1 MPRRLVADLNATA
14 AAWALPEEGMAQ
26 LRDAAP
32 TGWEAVVID
41 APTVS
46 DGDGGAPPSEQA
58 LTAIG
63 DAEAYA
69 GFGMSRALFA
79 DAPRLRW
86 VHSAAAGVGALL
98 FPELRA
104 SDVIVTN
111 SAGVHATPIAEHVV
125 AGVLV
130 LLRGLDIAR
139 ERQRARQWDRAVF
152 TGPGTMVREMGDCRA
167 LILGAGGIGS
177 AIAQRLT
184 FLGAVCRG
192 VRRHP
197 ERGAPNGFASVLG
210 PDDWAASLGDTDILI
225 VSAPATDETRGLV
238 TAGVLA
244 GLPRH
249 AIVVNVA
256 RGSLVD
262 EAALAERIASGRLRG
277 AVLDVFAHEPLEA
290 SSPLWGLPSVVL
302 TPHVSAVS
310 PRGYWRRELDL
321 LIDNWHR
328 FAQGQPM
335 RNVVD
340 RTLGY

>member
-1 MPRRLVADLNATA
+1 
-14 AAWALPEEGMAQ
+14 MAQ

-32 TGWEAVVID
+32 AGWEAVVID
-41 APTVS
+41 APTIS

-58 LTAIG
+58 RTAIG

-79 DAPRLRW
+79 GAPRLRW
-86 VHSAAAGVGALL
+86 VHSAAAGVGGLL
-98 FPELRA
+98 FPEMRA
-104 SDVIVTN
+104 SAVIVTN

-125 AGVLV
+125 AGALV

-184 FLGAVCRG
+184 FLGAACRG

-197 ERGAPNGFASVLG
+197 ERGTPNGFAAVLG
-210 PDDWAASLGDTDILI
+210 PDDWAGSLGDTDILI

-238 TAGVLA
+238 TAGVLDR
-244 GLPRH
+244 LPRH

-290 SSPLWGLPSVVL
+290 SSPLWGLSSVVM

>member
-1 MPRRLVADLNATA
+1 MNATA
-14 AAWALPEEGMAQ
+14 AAWAIPPEGMAR

-32 TGWEAVVID
+32 AGWEAVVLD
-41 APTVS
+41 APTIS
-46 DGDGGAPPSEQA
+46 DGDGGALPSEEA
-58 LTAIG
+58 RTAIG
-63 DAEAYA
+63 EAEAYA
-69 GFGMSRALFA
+69 GFGMSRVLFA

-98 FPELRA
+98 FPEMRA
-104 SDVIVTN
+104 SQVIITN
-111 SAGVHATPIAEHVV
+111 SAGVHATPIAEHVL

-139 ERQRARQWDRAVF
+139 ERQRARHWDRAAF
-152 TGPGTMVREMGDCRA
+152 TGRATLLREVGDCRA
-167 LILGAGGIGS
+167 LILGAGGIGG

-184 FLGAVCRG
+184 FLGATCRG

-197 ERGAPNGFASVLG
+197 ERGVPNGFAAVLG
-210 PDDWAASLGDTDILI
+210 PDKWADALGDTDILV

-238 TAGVLA
+238 TAHVLDR
-244 GLPRH
+244 LPRN

-262 EAALAERIASGRLRG
+262 EAALAERIAAGRLRG
-277 AVLDVFAHEPLEA
+277 AVLDVFAHEPLDA
-290 SSPLWGLPSVVL
+290 SSPLWGLSSVVM

-328 FAQGQPM
+328 FARGQPM

>member
-1 MPRRLVADLNATA
+1 
-14 AAWALPEEGMAQ
+14 MAQ
-26 LRDAAP
+26 LRNTAP
-32 TGWEAVVID
+32 AGWEAIVID
-41 APTVS
+41 APTIS

-58 LTAIG
+58 RAAIG
-63 DAEAYA
+63 SAEAYA

-98 FPELRA
+98 FPEMRA
-104 SDVIVTN
+104 SQVIVTN

-139 ERQRARQWDRAVF
+139 ERQRARHWDRAVF
-152 TGPGTMVREMGDCRA
+152 TGPGTLVREVGDCRA
-167 LILGAGGIGS
+167 LIVGAGGIGR

-184 FLGAVCRG
+184 FLGATCRG

-197 ERGAPNGFASVLG
+197 ERGAPNGFAGVLG
-210 PDDWAASLGDTDILI
+210 PDGWASALGDTDILI

-238 TAGVLA
+238 TAQVLDR
-244 GLPRH
+244 LPRH

-262 EAALAERIASGRLRG
+262 EGALAERIASGRLRG

-290 SSPLWGLPSVVL
+290 SSPLWGLSSVVL

-328 FAQGQPM
+328 FARGEPM

>member
-1 MPRRLVADLNATA
+1 VPRRLVADLNATA
-14 AAWALPEEGMAQ
+14 PAWALPEEGIAR
-26 LRDAAP
+26 LREAAP
-32 TGWEAVVID
+32 AGWEAVVVG
-41 APTVS
+41 APTIS
-46 DGDGGAPPSEQA
+46 DGDGGAPPSAEA
-58 LTAIG
+58 RAAMG

-69 GFGMSRALFA
+69 GFGLSPALFA
-79 DAPRLRW
+79 QAPRLRW

-98 FPELRA
+98 FPKLRA

-111 SAGVHATPIAEHVV
+111 SAGVHATPIAEHVL

-139 ERQRARQWDRAVF
+139 ERQRAGVWDRPAF
-152 TGPGTMVREMGDCRA
+152 SGRDTLVREVGDCRV

-177 AIAQRLT
+177 AIAERLR
-184 FLGAVCRG
+184 FLGARCVG

-197 ERGAPNGFASVLG
+197 ERGVPNGFEAVLG
-210 PDDWAASLGDTDILI
+210 PRNWRAALADTDILI
-225 VSAPATDETRGLV
+225 VSAPATTETSGLV
-238 TAGVLA
+238 TADVLDR
-244 GLPRH
+244 LPRH
-249 AIVVNVA
+249 AIVVNIA

-262 EAALAERIASGRLRG
+262 ERALAERIASGALRG
-277 AVLDVFAHEPLEA
+277 AVLDVFAREPLEA
-290 SSPLWGLPSVVL
+290 ASPLWGLSSVVM

-310 PRGYWRRELDL
+310 PHGYWRRELEL

-328 FAQGQPM
+328 FAAGQPL

>member
-14 AAWALPEEGMAQ
+14 AAWALPPEGMAQ
-26 LRDAAP
+26 LREAAP
-32 TGWEAVVID
+32 AGWEAIVID
-41 APTVS
+41 APTIS

-58 LTAIG
+58 RTAIK
-63 DAEAYA
+63 DAEVYA
-69 GFGMSRALFA
+69 GFGMSPALFA
-79 DAPRLRW
+79 EASHLRW

-98 FPELRA
+98 FPALKA
-104 SDVIVTN
+104 SDVIITN
-111 SAGVHATPIAEHVV
+111 SAGVHGTPIAEHVL

-139 ERQRARQWDRAVF
+139 ERQRERAWDRPSF
-152 TGPGTMVREMGDCRA
+152 SGPGTPVREVGDCRV

-184 FLGAVCRG
+184 FLGARCRG

-197 ERGAPNGFASVLG
+197 ERGVPNGFESVLG
-210 PDDWAASLGDTDILI
+210 PTNWARALDETDILI
-225 VSAPATDETRGLV
+225 VAAPATNETRGLV
-238 TAGVLA
+238 TAAHLDC
-244 GLPRH
+244 LPRNG
-249 AIVVNVA
+249 IVVNIA

-262 EAALAERIASGRLRG
+262 EAALAERLASGRLRG
-277 AVLDVFAHEPLEA
+277 AVLDVFAHEPLEP
-290 SSPLWGLPSVVL
+290 SSPLWGLSSVVM

-310 PRGYWRRELDL
+310 PHGYWRRELDL

-328 FAQGQPM
+328 FASGTPM

>member
-1 MPRRLVADLNATA
+1 MARL
-14 AAWALPEEGMAQ
+14 Q
-26 LRDAAP
+26 DAAP
-32 TGWEAVVID
+32 AGWEAVVLD
-41 APTVS
+41 APTIS
-46 DGDGGAPPSEQA
+46 DGDGGAAPSEEA
-58 LTAIG
+58 RAAIG
-63 DAEAYA
+63 EAVAYA

-98 FPELRA
+98 FPEMRA
-104 SDVIVTN
+104 SQVIITN
-111 SAGVHATPIAEHVV
+111 SAGVHATPIAEHVL

-139 ERQRARQWDRAVF
+139 ERQRARHWDRAVF
-152 TGPGTMVREMGDCRA
+152 TARGTLVREVGDCRA
-167 LILGAGGIGS
+167 LILGAGGIGG

-184 FLGAVCRG
+184 FLGATCRG

-197 ERGAPNGFASVLG
+197 ERGVPNGFAAVLG
-210 PDDWAASLGDTDILI
+210 PDAWADALGDTDILV

-238 TAGVLA
+238 TAEALDR
-244 GLPRH
+244 LPRH

-262 EAALAERIASGRLRG
+262 EAALAERIAAGRLRG
-277 AVLDVFAHEPLEA
+277 AVLDVFAHEPLDA
-290 SSPLWGLPSVVL
+290 SSPLWGLSSVVM

-328 FAQGQPM
+328 FARGQPM

>member
-1 MPRRLVADLNATA
+1 
-14 AAWALPEEGMAQ
+14 MAR

-32 TGWEAVVID
+32 AGWEAVVLD
-41 APTVS
+41 APTIS
-46 DGDGGAPPSEQA
+46 DGDGGALPSEEA
-58 LTAIG
+58 RTAIG
-63 DAEAYA
+63 EAEAYA
-69 GFGMSRALFA
+69 GFGMSRVLFA

-98 FPELRA
+98 FPEMRA
-104 SDVIVTN
+104 SQVIITN
-111 SAGVHATPIAEHVV
+111 SAGVHATPIAEHVL

-139 ERQRARQWDRAVF
+139 ERQRARHWDRAAF
-152 TGPGTMVREMGDCRA
+152 TGRATLVREVGDCRA
-167 LILGAGGIGS
+167 LILGAGGIGG

-184 FLGAVCRG
+184 FLGATCRG

-197 ERGAPNGFASVLG
+197 ERGVPNGFAAVLG
-210 PDDWAASLGDTDILI
+210 PDAWADALGDTDILV

-238 TAGVLA
+238 TAHVLDR
-244 GLPRH
+244 LPRN

-262 EAALAERIASGRLRG
+262 EAALAERIAAGRLRG
-277 AVLDVFAHEPLEA
+277 AVLDVFAHEPLDA
-290 SSPLWGLPSVVL
+290 SSPLWGLSSVVM

-328 FAQGQPM
+328 FARGQPM

>member
-1 MPRRLVADLNATA
+1 
-14 AAWALPEEGMAQ
+14 MAR

-32 TGWEAVVID
+32 AGWEAVVLD
-41 APTVS
+41 APTIS
-46 DGDGGAPPSEQA
+46 DGDGGALPSEEA
-58 LTAIG
+58 RTAIG
-63 DAEAYA
+63 EAEAYA
-69 GFGMSRALFA
+69 GFGMSRVLFA

-98 FPELRA
+98 FPEMRA
-104 SDVIVTN
+104 SQVIITN
-111 SAGVHATPIAEHVV
+111 SAGVHATPIAEHVL

-139 ERQRARQWDRAVF
+139 ERQRARHWDRAAF
-152 TGPGTMVREMGDCRA
+152 TGRATLLREVGDCRA
-167 LILGAGGIGS
+167 LILGAGGIGG

-184 FLGAVCRG
+184 FLGATCRG

-197 ERGAPNGFASVLG
+197 ERGVPNGFAAVLG
-210 PDDWAASLGDTDILI
+210 PDAWADALGDTDILV

-238 TAGVLA
+238 TAHVLDR
-244 GLPRH
+244 LPRN

-262 EAALAERIASGRLRG
+262 EAALAERIAAGRLRG
-277 AVLDVFAHEPLEA
+277 AVLDVFAHEPLDA
-290 SSPLWGLPSVVL
+290 SSPLWGLSSVVM

-328 FAQGQPM
+328 FARGQPM

>member
-1 MPRRLVADLNATA
+1 
-14 AAWALPEEGMAQ
+14 MAQ

-32 TGWEAVVID
+32 AGWEAVVLD

-46 DGDGGAPPSEQA
+46 DGDGGAPPSEEA
-58 LTAIG
+58 RAAIG
-63 DAEAYA
+63 EAEAYA

-86 VHSAAAGVGALL
+86 VHTAAAGVGALM
-98 FPELRA
+98 FPEMRA
-104 SDVIVTN
+104 SQVLVTN

-125 AGVLV
+125 AGLLV

-139 ERQRARQWDRAVF
+139 ERQRARSWDRAVF
-152 TGPGTMVREMGDCRA
+152 TGPDTLVREMGECRA

-184 FLGAVCRG
+184 FLGATCRG

-197 ERGAPNGFASVLG
+197 ERGAPNGFAAVLG
-210 PDDWAASLGDTDILI
+210 PQDWASSLGETDVLI

-238 TAGVLA
+238 TAGVLDR
-244 GLPRH
+244 LPRH

-262 EAALAERIASGRLRG
+262 ETALAERIAAGRLRG

-290 SSPLWGLPSVVL
+290 SSPLWGLSSVVL

-328 FAQGQPM
+328 FARGQPM

>member
-1 MPRRLVADLNATA
+1 
-14 AAWALPEEGMAQ
+14 MAQ

-32 TGWEAVVID
+32 AGWEAVVLD
-41 APTVS
+41 APTIS
-46 DGDGGAPPSEQA
+46 DGDGGAPPSA
-58 LTAIG
+58 AARAAIG
-63 DAEAYA
+63 EAEAYA

-125 AGVLV
+125 AGVLA

-139 ERQRARQWDRAVF
+139 ERQRVRHWDRAVF
-152 TGPGTMVREMGDCRA
+152 TGPGTLVREVGDCRA

-184 FLGAVCRG
+184 FLGAACRG

-197 ERGAPNGFASVLG
+197 ERGAPNGFAAVLG
-210 PDDWAASLGDTDILI
+210 PRDWADSLGDIDIL
-225 VSAPATDETRGLV
+225 VVAAPATDETRGLV
-238 TAGVLA
+238 TARVLDR
-244 GLPRH
+244 LPRR

-290 SSPLWGLPSVVL
+290 SSPLWGLSSVVL

-310 PRGYWRRELDL
+310 PRGYWRRELEL

-328 FAQGQPM
+328 FARGQPM